1 MQEQSELTI
10 RMAQPGDK
18 AIVNEIIDVSFP
30 RFFRFFAERSVDSE
44 EGKVLVAE
52 EHGSVVGFAKLID
65 FHIASKKYGCIL
77 WLAVRPNH
85 RRRGFAS
92 MLVEAGF
99 GELKRAGAAA
109 IFASVQRQNKA
120 SLGVFAK
127 NGFRRTGFVNLWR
140 AFGWRTFQLWA
151 DIWYAPSEVILMRFD
166 EKT

>member
-1 MQEQSELTI
+1 MNDEPVI
-10 RMAQPGDK
+10 RLASATDLAK
-18 AIVNEIIDVSFP
+18 LKEIINLSFP
-30 RFFRFFAERSVDSE
+30 RFFRFFAKRSADSE

-52 EHGSVVGFAKLID
+52 ERGGIAGFAKLIE
-65 FHIASKKYGCIL
+65 FLIADKKYGCIL
-77 WLAVRPNH
+77 WLAVHPNC

-92 MLVEAGF
+92 ILVEAGF
-99 GELKRAGAAA
+99 GELKRAGAVA

-127 NGFRRTGFVNLWR
+127 KGFFRTGFVYLLR
-140 AFGWRTFQLWA
+140 VFGWRALQLCA